1 MFHACFMHVSS
12 LAELCL
18 SVSRTDEVLNKVDLQ
33 TPGDALLGAGGLP
46 FLFVVIKR
54 MCAIRAYLSGADRF
68 MENGQIFGIL
78 KSPWS

>member
-1 MFHACFMHVSS
+1 MHVSS

-33 TPGDALLGAGGLP
+33 TPGDALLGAGGRP
-46 FLFVVIKR
+46 FLFVAIKR
-54 MCAIRAYLSGADRF
+54 TCAIHAYLSGADRF

-78 KSPWS
+78 KSPRS